1 MRYFETKH
9 EKDSAKITALISVII
24 VLLLFIVGQT
34 YLDPPEEYGVAVNF
48 GTTDFGSGKVQPK
61 EPIKST
67 PQEVKEVPNEPVEE
81 VIPQEEAKVEE
92 STPAETKAE
101 EVLTQENA
109 EEIAMKKQKAK
120 EAAVQKAKEEA
131 ERKEKAEAERK
142 EQAKKEAA
150 EKERKAKE
158 AKKKALDEM
167 MGGLNKS
174 DGTASGSEGDDS
186 SPGDKGQI
194 DGNPYANSYYGT
206 PGSGDGGN
214 GYGLSG
220 RGKASFKK
228 IEQQCNEEGKVIVNI
243 VVNREG
249 RVIEATPGVRG
260 TTNNDAC
267 LLEPAKK
274 IALSHKWRP
283 DPKAPAKQYGHV
295 EVDFKL
301 GQ

>member
-1 MRYFETKH
+1 MKYFETKH
-9 EKDSAKITALISVII
+9 ERDSAKITALFTVII

-48 GTTDFGSGKVQPK
+48 GTTDFGSGQVQPK

-81 VIPQEEAKVEE
+81 VTPQEEAKVEE

-109 EEIAMKKQKAK
+109 EEIAMKKQKEK
-120 EAAVQKAKEEA
+120 EAAAQKAKEEA

-167 MGGLNKS
+167 MGGLNTS
-174 DGTASGSEGDDS
+174 DGSASGSEGDDD

-194 DGNPYANSYYGT
+194 DGNLYANSYYGQ
-206 PGSGDGGN
+206 PGSGDGGL
-214 GYGLSG
+214 GYGLKG
-220 RGKASFKK
+220 RGKATYIPQK
-228 IEQQCNEEGKVIVNI
+228 QDCNEEGMVIVKI
-243 VVNREG
+243 IVNRDG
-249 RVIEATPGVRG
+249 KVIEAIPGVKG
-260 TTNNDAC
+260 TTNKEAC
-267 LLEPAKK
+267 LLNPAKK

-283 DPKAPAKQYGHV
+283 DPKAPSKQIGFV
-295 EVDFKL
+295 KVNFKL